1 MMTPTTAAVATPPA
15 PAWYNAARVG
25 TKASVILSKW
35 LQQRPGGQDRAG
47 LTPIRRTDP
56 TGGGQRRNYAAAQ
69 VNRLTQGWTTVSGS
83 ANSDIHRSLDA
94 VRARSRKLANDDEY
108 VKKWLAMV
116 TTNVVGPV
124 GFRFQARVYDTPA
137 KPDTLANNAIETAW
151 DKFCKKGV
159 CDVTGRMGM
168 VGLQQLAIK
177 AAARDGEFL
186 IQIVR
191 GKNAA
196 NPFGLALQVLDV
208 DRLDTT
214 LNRPAEASANAIRMG
229 VELNAYG
236 RAVAYHL
243 KTAHP
248 GDLYQA
254 TSGVQGNR
262 WVRVPA
268 EDIIH
273 EFVSDRPEQTR
284 GMPWAHAAMIRLNN
298 LGGYEEA
305 AVIAA
310 RVGASKMGFFTTPDG
325 QAEVVSTGTE
335 DGTADGALTMDADP
349 GVFQSLPEG
358 VQFQA
363 FNPDYPTAMYADF
376 VKANLR
382 GIASGLGVAYH
393 ALANDLEGV
402 SFSSIR
408 SGTLEERDAWMLI
421 QEWFATSFLDR
432 IHAEFMQSA
441 LAFGQIAMP
450 NGSALPI
457 AKLDKFSQHAW
468 QPRRWEWVDPLK
480 DIEADI
486 TAINAG
492 LKSPQSVA
500 AKLGLDYEDLL
511 IELKAAT
518 DMRATMGITLAS
530 EAAAAAA
537 AAGKAAAE
545 TAATSTAAS
554 TASADATKAMA
565 LQLTE
570 LRSMVTALATRAAD
584 RPAPPAPQP
593 PAIVNVHLPE
603 QRTEHHTHIQAPEA
617 PNVEV
622 RNEVNLPETVVNVVA
637 EMPPQERQAV
647 QPINI
652 SVQPADVV
660 VNNTHPSRAVQTVQR
675 DPAND
680 EIVSTTTTY
689 EG

>member
-1 MMTPTTAAVATPPA
+1 MNTTPAL
-15 PAWYNAARVG
+15 WYDHRRV
-25 TKASVILSKW
+25 SVKSSVVLGKW
-35 LQQRPGGQDRAG
+35 MQQRPGAIDRAG
-47 LTPIRRTDP
+47 LAPVRRIEP
-56 TGGGQRRNYAAAQ
+56 PHQRNYAAAQ
-69 VNRLTQGWTTVSGS
+69 VNRLTQGWSTVSAS

-124 GFRFQARVYDTPA
+124 GFRFQARVYDGPA

-177 AAARDGEFL
+177 ACARDGEFL
-186 IQIVR
+186 IQIIR
-191 GKNAA
+191 GKNAS
-196 NPFGLALQVLDV
+196 NPFGLALQVLDI

-214 LNRPAEASANAIRMG
+214 LNKAPEGSHGAIRMG
-229 VELNAYG
+229 VEINQFG
-236 RAVAYHL
+236 RPVAYWL
-243 KTAHP
+243 RNAHP

-273 EFVSDRPEQTR
+273 EFVADRPEQTR

-325 QAEVVSTGTE
+325 QAEVVSTGTD
-335 DGTADGALTMDADP
+335 DGTADGALMMEADP
-349 GVFQSLPEG
+349 GTFQTLPDG
-358 VQFQA
+358 VKFES

-421 QEWFATSFLDR
+421 QEWFSASFLDR
-432 IHAEFMQSA
+432 VFDEFLKTA
-441 LAFGQIAMP
+441 LAFGQITMP
-450 NGSALPI
+450 NGSALPV
-457 AKLDKFSQHAW
+457 AKIDKFTPHAW

-486 TAINAG
+486 AAINAG

-511 IELKAAT
+511 IEIKAAT
-518 DMRATMGITLAS
+518 DLRKAMGVELANTPNPQQL
-530 EAAAAAA
+530 AA
-537 AAGKAAAE
+537 AAGAAAS
-545 TAATSTAAS
+545 AA
-554 TASADATKAMA
+554 
-565 LQLTE
+565 
-570 LRSMVTALATRAAD
+570 
-584 RPAPPAPQP
+584 
-593 PAIVNVHLPE
+593 
-603 QRTEHHTHIQAPEA
+603 
-617 PNVEV
+617 
-622 RNEVNLPETVVNVVA
+622 
-637 EMPPQERQAV
+637 
-647 QPINI
+647 
-652 SVQPADVV
+652 
-660 VNNTHPSRAVQTVQR
+660 NTP
-675 DPAND
+675 
-680 EIVSTTTTY
+680 
-689 EG
+689 G

>member
-1 MMTPTTAAVATPPA
+1 MQNMTPTPKPA
-15 PAWYNAARVG
+15 GLLQRLLPSIF
-25 TKASVILSKW
+25 TKAAPPRILQGHHQA
-35 LQQRPGGQDRAG
+35 QQ
-47 LTPIRRTDP
+47 
-56 TGGGQRRNYAAAQ
+56 RNYAAAQ

-83 ANSDIHRSLDA
+83 ANTDIHRSLDA

-108 VKKWLAMV
+108 VRKWLNMV
-116 TTNVVGPV
+116 TTNVVGPT
-124 GFRFQARVYDTPA
+124 GFRFQARVYDKPGS
-137 KPDTLANNAIETAW
+137 PDTYANDAIEAAW
-151 DKFCKKGV
+151 AKWGKKGV
-159 CDVTGRMGM
+159 CDVTGRQSIT
-168 VGLQQLAIK
+168 GLQQLAIK

-191 GKNAA
+191 GTAA
-196 NPFGLALQVLDV
+196 GNPFGLALQLLDV
-208 DRLDTT
+208 DRLATS
-214 LNRPAEASANAIRMG
+214 LNKPAEGGANAVRMG
-229 VELNAYG
+229 VEVNAYG
-236 RAVAYHL
+236 RPVAYHL
-243 KTAHP
+243 KTNHP
-248 GDLYQA
+248 GELYQA
-254 TSGVQGNR
+254 TSGVRGDHYQ
-262 WVRVPA
+262 RVDA
-268 EDIIH
+268 KDIIH
-273 EFVSDRPEQTR
+273 EFVADRPEQVR

-325 QAEVVSTGTE
+325 QGEVVSTGTE

-358 VQFQA
+358 VQFQP

-408 SGTLEERDAWMLI
+408 SGTLEERDVWMLI
-421 QEWFATSFLDR
+421 QEWFAQSFLDR
-432 IHAEFMQSA
+432 VHQEWMQAA
-441 LAFGQIAMP
+441 LAFGQIGLP
-450 NGSALPI
+450 NGSTLPI
-457 AKLDKFSQHAW
+457 AKLDKFTPHTW
-468 QPRRWEWVDPLK
+468 QGRRWEWVDPLK

-486 TAINAG
+486 AAINAG

-511 IELKAAT
+511 VEIKAAEA
-518 DMRATMGITLAS
+518 MREKLGVKLAS

-537 AAGKAAAE
+537 AAGQAAAE
-545 TAATSTAAS
+545 TAAMAGSK
-554 TASADATKAMA
+554 ASADSAEATKALA

-570 LRSMVTALATRAAD
+570 LRGLVTTLATRSA
-584 RPAPPAPQP
+584 PAPAAPAPQP
-593 PAIVNVHLPE
+593 PAIINVTLPE
-603 QRTEHHTHIQAPEA
+603 QRHEHHTHIQAPEA

-622 RNEVNLPETVVNVVA
+622 RNEVTIPETIVNVEA
-637 EMPPQERQAV
+637 IMPEQQRQAV

-660 VNNTHPSRAVQTVQR
+660 VNNTHPARAVQVVER
-675 DPAND
+675 DDQD
-680 EIVSTTTTY
+680 EITRTVTTY

>member
-1 MMTPTTAAVATPPA
+1 MTNPA
-15 PAWYNAARVG
+15 PAAASWYNAGRVA
-25 TKASVILSKW
+25 TKASVILGKW
-35 LQQRPGGQDRAG
+35 LQQRPGAIDRAG
-47 LTPIRRTDP
+47 LTPVRRINP
-56 TGGGQRRNYAAAQ
+56 TAAAPQRRNYAAAQ
-69 VNRLTQGWTTVSGS
+69 VNRLTQGWSSVSAS

-94 VRARSRKLANDDEY
+94 VRARSRQLARDDEY

-116 TTNVVGPV
+116 TTNVVGAA
-124 GFRFQARVYDTPA
+124 GFRFQARVYDAPG
-137 KPDTLANNAIETAW
+137 KPDTLANNAIEAAW
-151 DKFCKKGV
+151 DSFCKKGV

-168 VGLQQLAIK
+168 TGLQQLAIK

-196 NPFGLALQVLDV
+196 NKFGIALQVLDI

-214 LNRPAEASANAIRMG
+214 LNRPAEGTTNAIRMG
-229 VELNAYG
+229 VELSAYG
-236 RAVAYHL
+236 RPVAYHL

-248 GDLYQA
+248 GDLYQSTA
-254 TSGVQGNR
+254 GVQGNR
-262 WVRVPA
+262 WLRVPA

-284 GMPWAHAAMIRLNN
+284 GMPWAHAAMVRLNN

-325 QAEVVSTGTE
+325 QAEVVGTGTE

-358 VQFQA
+358 VQFQP

-421 QEWFATSFLDR
+421 QEWFSTSFLDR
-432 IHAEFMQSA
+432 VHAEFIQSA
-441 LAFGQIAMP
+441 LAFGQITMP
-450 NGSALPI
+450 NGSALPM
-457 AKLDKFSQHAW
+457 AKLDKFTPHAW

-480 DIEADI
+480 DIEADVA
-486 TAINAG
+486 AINAG

-511 IELKAAT
+511 IEIKAAEAL
-518 DMRATMGITLAS
+518 RATLGIKLAS

-545 TAATSTAAS
+545 TAAT
-554 TASADATKAMA
+554 ASAAQAADGTKALAM
-565 LQLTE
+565 QITE
-570 LRSMVTALATRAAD
+570 LRGLVTALATRAPD
-584 RPAPPAPQP
+584 RPAAPPAAPV
-593 PAIVNVHLPE
+593 IHNNITLPE
-603 QRTEHHTHIQAPEA
+603 QRNEHHTHIQAPEA

-622 RNEVNLPETVVNVVA
+622 HNAVSIPETVVNVEA
-637 EMPPQERQAV
+637 HMPAQERQAV

-652 SVQPADVV
+652 SVQPADVI
-660 VNNTHPSRAVQTVQR
+660 VNNAHPKRAVQKVER
-675 DPAND
+675 DGND
-680 EIVSTTTTY
+680 EITQTITTF